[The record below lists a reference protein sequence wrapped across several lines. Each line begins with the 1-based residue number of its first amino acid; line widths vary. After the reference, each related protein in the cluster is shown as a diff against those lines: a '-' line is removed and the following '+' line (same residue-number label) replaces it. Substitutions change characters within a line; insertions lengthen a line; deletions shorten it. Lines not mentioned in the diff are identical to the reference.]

1 MISIFKSTIQKQFF
15 KYFFLTSILSVVTLG
30 FFSYTFYLRT
40 YIRSEYDHL
49 LSTTNKAKYNIE
61 FLLSIVN
68 NNSILLSSNEDIIKF
83 CTTQFEPGDPKIF
96 DSSLLVNTMLRN
108 TVSLNEHLNGIYI
121 IGNNGMFFTSYWDV
135 TEEKIRE
142 WVHIENEETIANL
155 FADNNNNHGIYKPQ
169 LERNVISFIKPIYK
183 FPEGKIIGTLIID
196 INYIY
201 MREIFFHSSLTEN
214 DLEKV
219 LIVNSQQETL
229 FTFPFN
235 TNMDFLITDNSEL
248 FEHGLHQKTMDIF
261 GKESFVI
268 SEPFKQNDWRI
279 IRITFLD
286 YLNKATQT
294 TFLFL
299 IIFLIIIILA
309 YLVISIVLSNSIAKP
324 IIELNEKLKLIQNGN
339 FNVKIESH
347 RRDEIGQLNDT
358 FNRMTGKIDNLLK
371 QSVDE
376 QKRKSDL
383 EFEVLQAQVNP
394 HFLYN
399 TLDSIKWLAVI
410 QGVENISDMITAL
423 INLLK
428 YNISH
433 TSLLVP
439 TEEEIKSVKNYIQIQ
454 KFRYGEIFSVSY
466 NIPKEIM
473 QMQMLKFLLQPI
485 VENAIFHGLKDREE
499 GGHIVIEA
507 FIENNNCLVFTI
519 IDNGS
524 GFQFDQDGNFIKEK
538 STEKGLHR
546 GIGISNLQE
555 RIHLFSKNNYGL
567 SFSNIKEGGGKVTL
581 RLPVILSE
589 KKE

>member
-1 MISIFKSTIQKQFF
+1 MISIFNSTIQKQFF
-15 KYFFLTSILSVVTLG
+15 KYFFLTSIFSVVALG
-30 FFSYTFYLRT
+30 FFAYTFYLRT
-40 YIRSEYDHL
+40 FMQSEYEHL

-68 NNSILLSSNEDIIKF
+68 NNGILLSSNENIIKY
-83 CTTQFEPGDPKIF
+83 CTTQYEPGDPKIN
-96 DSSLLVNTMLRN
+96 DSRLFVNTMLRN
-108 TVSLNEHLNGIYI
+108 TVSLNEHLHGIYI
-121 IGNNGMFFTSYWDV
+121 IGSNSMFFTSYWDI
-135 TEEKIRE
+135 TEEKIRK
-142 WVHIENEETIANL
+142 WLHIENNETITNL
-155 FADNNNNHGIYKPQ
+155 FADNNSRGLYKPQ
-169 LERNVISFIKPIYK
+169 LDRNVISLIKPIYK

-196 INYIY
+196 INYVY
-201 MREIFFHSSLTEN
+201 MREIFVYSSLTEN

-219 LIVNSQQETL
+219 LIVNSRQETL

-235 TNMDFLITDNSEL
+235 TNMDFLITDNPDL
-248 FEHGLHQKTMDIF
+248 FERGLHQKVMDVF

-268 SEPFKQNDWRI
+268 SEPFQQNDWRI

-286 YLNKATQT
+286 YLNNATRT
-294 TFLFL
+294 IFFFLV
-299 IIFLIIIILA
+299 IFLTIMIFT
-309 YLVISIVLSNSIAKP
+309 YLFISLILSNSIAKP

-339 FNVKIESH
+339 FDVKIKSH
-347 RRDEIGQLNDT
+347 RKDEIGQLNDT

-423 INLLK
+423 VNLLK

-433 TSLLVP
+433 TARLVLI
-439 TEEEIKSVKNYIQIQ
+439 EEEIKSVKNYIQIQ
-454 KFRYGEIFSVSY
+454 KFRYGEIFSISY
-466 NIPKEIM
+466 NISEDIM
-473 QMQMLKFLLQPI
+473 QMKMLKFLLQPI
-485 VENAIFHGLKDREE
+485 VENAIFHGLKDIEE
-499 GGHIVIEA
+499 GGHMVIDA
-507 FIENNNCLVFTI
+507 SIENNNCLVFNI

-524 GFQFDQDGNFIKEK
+524 GFRFDQDGNISKEK
-538 STEKGLHR
+538 STGKGLHS

-555 RIHLFSKNNYGL
+555 RIHLYFNDGYGL
-567 SFSNIKEGGGKVTL
+567 SFSNITTGGGKVTL
-581 RLPVILSE
+581 RLPIIVSE
-589 KKE
+589 KED